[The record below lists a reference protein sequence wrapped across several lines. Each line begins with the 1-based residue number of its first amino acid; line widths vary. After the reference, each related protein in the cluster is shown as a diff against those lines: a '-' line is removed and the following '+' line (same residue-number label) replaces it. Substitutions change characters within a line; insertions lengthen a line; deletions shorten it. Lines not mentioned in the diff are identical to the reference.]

1 MMRWLFVL
9 MLCFLPAAAPAQTTE
24 PVDIAIVVALDR
36 SESIDFSEAR
46 AQIDGLIYTL
56 RNSRFRYAVGVGWH
70 GGIALSVVTWSSFGR
85 HEVILPWMWIANGKD
100 ADVAAAILELDYA
113 RQATSE
119 HGPQTDV
126 AFAIEVGMKQ
136 LDALPWPATKN
147 VINVVADGI
156 SNIGR
161 CARVDRNVAMA
172 RGITVNGL
180 IMADGPAIDV
190 LSRYFRREVIGGL
203 GSFLELA
210 TSNDQFAAAMLRKIL
225 LEMARLREPNAT
237 QISWVDQLAL
247 NHR

>member
-1 MMRWLFVL
+1 
-9 MLCFLPAAAPAQTTE
+9 
-24 PVDIAIVVALDR
+24 
-36 SESIDFSEAR
+36 
-46 AQIDGLIYTL
+46 
-56 RNSRFRYAVGVGWH
+56 
-70 GGIALSVVTWSSFGR
+70 
-85 HEVILPWMWIANGKD
+85 MWIANGKD
-100 ADVAAAILELDYA
+100 DDVAAAILGLDYA
-113 RQATSE
+113 RHKSAE

-126 AFAIEVGMKQ
+126 AFAIEIGMKQ
-136 LDALPWPATKN
+136 LDALPWPATKS

-172 RGITVNGL
+172 RGITANSL
-180 IMADGPAIDV
+180 IMADGSAIDV

-225 LEMARLREPNAT
+225 LEVARLRDPNAIH
-237 QISWVDQLAL
+237 ISWVDQIAL

>member
-1 MMRWLFVL
+1 MRWLFVL
-9 MLCFLPAAAPAQTTE
+9 MLSVLPAAAQAQATE
-24 PVDIAIVVALDR
+24 PVDIAIVVSLDR
-36 SESIDFSEAR
+36 SESIDFGEAQ

-56 RNSRFRYAVGVGWH
+56 RNSWFSEVVGVGWY

-85 HEVILPWMWIANGKD
+85 HEVILPRTWIANGKD

-113 RQATSE
+113 RQKTAE

-126 AFAIEVGMKQ
+126 AIELGMKQ
-136 LDALPWPATKN
+136 IEQLPWPATKS

-180 IMADGPAIDV
+180 IMAHGPTIE
-190 LSRYFRREVIGGL
+190 LMTRYFRREVIGGAS
-203 GSFLELA
+203 SFLELS
-210 TSNDQFAAAMLRKIL
+210 TNNEQFANAMLRKML
-225 LEMARLREPNAT
+225 LEMARLRESNST
-237 QISWVDQLAL
+237 
-247 NHR
+247 